1 MYKLSSEGSRPR
13 FAIFRWFAFFRAGKS
28 ANRSNKIVLVEKLRR
43 NG

>member
-13 FAIFRWFAFFRAGKS
+13 FAIFRWFAFFRAGNR
-28 ANRSNKIVLVEKLRR
+28 ANRRNKIVLVEKLRR